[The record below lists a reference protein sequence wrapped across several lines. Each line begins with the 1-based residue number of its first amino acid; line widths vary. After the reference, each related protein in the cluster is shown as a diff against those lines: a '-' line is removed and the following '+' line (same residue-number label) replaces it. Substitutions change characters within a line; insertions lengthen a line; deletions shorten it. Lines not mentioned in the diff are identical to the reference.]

1 MKIVVIGAT
10 GTIGAMV
17 AHALAARHEVVRA
30 SRSGPVHVDVGDPAS
45 LDVLFA
51 QVKDIDAIVC
61 CAAGVRL
68 APFASLSDTDFVMAL
83 QAKLLGQIGL
93 VRRALH
99 HVRDGGSI
107 TLTGGKFA
115 QPIPGSAAGALAN
128 DGLEA
133 FVRHVAIEL
142 PRGLRINLV
151 SPGWVRETLVKL
163 GMDNCTDG
171 TPACDVARAYVRCVE
186 GTMQGQV
193 ITPAAH

>member
-1 MKIVVIGAT
+1 MKVVVIGAT

-30 SRSGPVHVDVGDPAS
+30 SRSGPIRVDLADPAS
-45 LDVLFA
+45 LDALFA
-51 QVKDIDAIVC
+51 SVKDVDAVVC
-61 CAAGVRL
+61 CAASVSL
-68 APFASLSDTDFVMAL
+68 APFASLSDTDFCL
-83 QAKLLGQIGL
+83 SLSAKLLGQIGL

-99 HVRDGGSI
+99 HVRDGGSV
-107 TLTGGKFA
+107 TLTGGTFA

-128 DGLEA
+128 AGLEA

-142 PRGLRINLV
+142 PRGLRINII

-163 GMDNCTDG
+163 DMDGADG
-171 TPACDVARAYVRCVE
+171 TPVRDVARAYVSCVE

-193 ITPAAH
+193 VTPTAH

>member
-1 MKIVVIGAT
+1 MKVVVIGAT
-10 GTIGAMV
+10 GTIGAAV

-30 SRSGPVHVDVGDPAS
+30 SRSAPVRADLADPAS
-45 LDVLFA
+45 LNALFGS
-51 QVKDIDAIVC
+51 VKEIDAVVC
-61 CAAGVRL
+61 CAASVRL
-68 APFASLSDTDFVMAL
+68 APFASLSDTDFCL
-83 QAKLLGQIGL
+83 SLSGKLLGQIGL

-107 TLTGGKFA
+107 TLTSGKFA

-128 DGLEA
+128 EGLEA

-142 PRGLRINLV
+142 PRSLRINVV

-163 GMDNCTDG
+163 GMDGADG
-171 TPACDVARAYVRCVE
+171 TPVQDVARAYVSCVE

-193 ITPAAH
+193 LAPTAR

>member
-1 MKIVVIGAT
+1 MKVVVIGAT

-30 SRSGPVHVDVGDPAS
+30 ARGGPVQVDVRDPAS
-45 LDVLFA
+45 LDALFA
-51 QVKDIDAIVC
+51 RIKDIDAVVC
-61 CAAGVRL
+61 CAASVQL
-68 APFASLSDTDFVMAL
+68 APFASLSDTDFCL
-83 QAKLLGQIGL
+83 SLSGKLLGQIGL
-93 VRRALH
+93 VRRALR

-128 DGLEA
+128 AGLEG

-163 GMDNCTDG
+163 EMDGSEG
-171 TPACDVARAYVRCVE
+171 TPACDVARAYVSCVE
-186 GTMQGQV
+186 GTMQGQI
-193 ITPAAH
+193 ITPTAH